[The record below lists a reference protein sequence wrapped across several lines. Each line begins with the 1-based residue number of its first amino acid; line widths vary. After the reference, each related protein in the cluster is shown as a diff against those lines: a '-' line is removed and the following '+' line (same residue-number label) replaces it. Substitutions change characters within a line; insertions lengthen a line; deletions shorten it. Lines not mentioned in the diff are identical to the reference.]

1 MSYMADGLRMIIAR
15 SCYRHGVFPECQTTV
30 KHDTESL
37 HVVGHRQI
45 DAGHR
50 YRRHGRS
57 NGVQL
62 IRSADDQ
69 CLRLVRV
76 QLKSVLLDV
85 SSTRGENGQPVGC
98 VVGVYG
104 ETELRIICVLVVLYS
119 VGGDDMNHRTAVDC
133 KQPLS
138 QDGPL
143 RDADVKPDDW

>member
-1 MSYMADGLRMIIAR
+1 MACFRNVN
-15 SCYRHGVFPECQTTV
+15 Y
-30 KHDTESL
+30 DTESL

-69 CLRLVRV
+69 YFRLVRV
-76 QLKSVLLDV
+76 QLKSVLHVPLLDL

-104 ETELRIICVLVVLYS
+104 ETELRIICVLAVLYS
-119 VGGDDMNHRTAVDC
+119 VAGDQIKFNC
-133 KQPLS
+133 FSSLYS
-138 QDGPL
+138 
-143 RDADVKPDDW
+143 